1 VTVFGGKIMLSTM
14 DTSIHT
20 NRDQTS
26 TSFDVDRIRR
36 DFPILAQTINGK
48 PLIYLDNAASSQ
60 KPQIVI
66 DTLTRY
72 YREDHANIHR
82 AVHTLGVRAT
92 EAYEGARVQVQRFI
106 GAERPEEIVF
116 VRGAT
121 EGINLIAQTY
131 GRSLLG
137 QGDEIVIT
145 TMEHHSNIV
154 PWQILCEQ
162 TGAVLRVAPIN
173 DDGELMLDEYEKLLG
188 SRTKLVSITHVS
200 NALGTINPLRQIVAL
215 AHDRGIGVVVDGAQ
229 AVPHMKVDV
238 RGLDCEFYTF
248 SSHKMF
254 GPTGVGAVYGKHHLL
269 EAMPPYQGGGEMIK
283 SVTFEKTIYN
293 DVPHKFEAGTP
304 NIAGVIGF
312 AAATSYLEEIG
323 FDRIAAYENE
333 LLSYAT
339 EMLSKIPEVRLIG
352 TASEKAAVLSF
363 VVEGVHAHDIG
374 TILDSEGIA
383 VRTGHH
389 CAQPV
394 MDRFAVP
401 ATARASLA
409 FYNTHAE
416 IDAMVA
422 ALRNVIKVFGG

>member
-1 VTVFGGKIMLSTM
+1 MISAM
-14 DTSIHT
+14 DTTIHT
-20 NRDQTS
+20 NRDQPS

-36 DFPILAQTINGK
+36 DFPILGQTINGK

-60 KPQIVI
+60 KPHVVI

-82 AVHTLGVRAT
+82 AVHALSVRAT
-92 EAYEGARVQVQRFI
+92 EAYEAARVQVQRFV
-106 GAERPEEIVF
+106 GAERSEEIIF

-131 GRSLLG
+131 GRSLLR
-137 QGDEIVIT
+137 QGDEIVIS

-200 NALGTINPLRQIVAL
+200 NALGTINPLRLIVTL

-238 RGLDCEFYTF
+238 RELDCEFYTF

-254 GPTGVGAVYGKHHLL
+254 GPTGVGAVYGKLHLL

-283 SVTFEKTIYN
+283 SVTFEKTTYN

-312 AAATSYLEEIG
+312 AAAVHYLDGIG
-323 FDRIAAYENE
+323 FDRIAAYEHE

-339 EMLSKIPEVRLIG
+339 EMLSKIPEIRLIG
-352 TASEKAAVLSF
+352 TAAEKAAVLSF
-363 VVEGVHAHDIG
+363 VVDGVHAHDVG

-401 ATARASLA
+401 ATVRASLA
-409 FYNTHAE
+409 FYNTPAE
-416 IDAMVA
+416 IDAMVV
-422 ALRNVIKVFGG
+422 ALRNVIKVFSG

>member
-1 VTVFGGKIMLSTM
+1 MISAM
-14 DTSIHT
+14 DTIIHT
-20 NRDQTS
+20 NRVQPS

-36 DFPILAQTINGK
+36 DFPILGQTINGK

-60 KPQIVI
+60 KPYVVI

-82 AVHTLGVRAT
+82 AVHALSVRAT
-92 EAYEGARVQVQRFI
+92 EAYEAARVQVQRFV
-106 GAERPEEIVF
+106 GAERSEEIVF

-131 GRSLLG
+131 GRSLLR
-137 QGDEIVIT
+137 QGDEIVIS

-200 NALGTINPLRQIVAL
+200 NALGTINPLRQIVTL

-238 RGLDCEFYTF
+238 RELDCEFYTF

-254 GPTGVGAVYGKHHLL
+254 GPTGVGAVYGKLHLL

-283 SVTFEKTIYN
+283 SVTFEKTTYN

-312 AAATSYLEEIG
+312 AAAVHYLDGIG
-323 FDRIAAYENE
+323 FDRIAAYEHE

-339 EMLSKIPEVRLIG
+339 EMLSKIPEIRLIG
-352 TASEKAAVLSF
+352 TAAEKAAVLSF
-363 VVEGVHAHDIG
+363 VVDGVHAHDVG

-401 ATARASLA
+401 ATVRASLA
-409 FYNTHAE
+409 FYNTPAE
-416 IDAMVA
+416 IDAMVV
-422 ALRNVIKVFGG
+422 ALRNVIKVFSG

>member
-1 VTVFGGKIMLSTM
+1 MLSTM

-20 NRDQTS
+20 NRDQTL

-131 GRSLLG
+131 GRSLLR

-188 SRTKLVSITHVS
+188 PRSKLVSITHVS
-200 NALGTINPLRQIVAL
+200 NALGTINPLRQIITL
-215 AHDRGIGVVVDGAQ
+215 AHDRGISVVVDGAQ
-229 AVPHMKVDV
+229 ATPHIKVDV
-238 RGLDCEFYTF
+238 RELDCEFYTF

-254 GPTGVGAVYGKHHLL
+254 GPTGVGVVYGKFNLL
-269 EAMPPYQGGGEMIK
+269 DGMPPYQGGGEMIK
-283 SVTFEKTIYN
+283 SVTFEKTTYN

-312 AAATSYLEEIG
+312 AAAVNYLIG
-323 FDRIAAYENE
+323 IGLDRIAAYEHE

-339 EMLSKIPEVRLIG
+339 EMLSKVPEVRLIG
-352 TASEKAAVLSF
+352 TAAEKAAVLSF
-363 VVEGVHAHDIG
+363 VVDGIHAHDIG

-401 ATARASLA
+401 ATARASFA
-409 FYNTHAE
+409 FYNTPAE

-422 ALRNVIKVFGG
+422 ALRNAIKVFGG

>member
-1 VTVFGGKIMLSTM
+1 MLSTM

-20 NRDQTS
+20 NRDRTS
-26 TSFDVDRIRR
+26 TSFDVDLIRR
-36 DFPILAQTINGK
+36 DFPILAQSINGK

-60 KPQIVI
+60 KPHVVI

-82 AVHTLGVRAT
+82 AVHALSVRAT
-92 EAYEGARVQVQRFI
+92 EAYEAARVQVQRFV
-106 GAERPEEIVF
+106 GAERSEEIVF

-131 GRSLLG
+131 GRSLLR

-200 NALGTINPLRQIVAL
+200 NALGTINPLRRIVAL

-363 VVEGVHAHDIG
+363 VVDGVHAHDIG

-401 ATARASLA
+401 ATARASIA

-422 ALRNVIKVFGG
+422 ALRNVIRVFGG

>member
-1 VTVFGGKIMLSTM
+1 M
-14 DTSIHT
+14 
-20 NRDQTS
+20 
-26 TSFDVDRIRR
+26 
-36 DFPILAQTINGK
+36 
-48 PLIYLDNAASSQ
+48 IYLDNAASSQ
-60 KPQIVI
+60 KPQVVI

-82 AVHTLGVRAT
+82 AVHALSVRAT
-92 EAYEGARVQVQRFI
+92 EAYEAARVQVQRFI
-106 GAERPEEIVF
+106 GAERREEIIF

-131 GRSLLG
+131 GRSLLHP
-137 QGDEIVIT
+137 GDEIVIT

-154 PWQILCEQ
+154 PWQMLCEQ

-200 NALGTINPLRQIVAL
+200 NALGTINPLRRIISL
-215 AHDRGIGVVVDGAQ
+215 AHDRGIPVVVDGAQ

-238 RGLDCEFYTF
+238 RELDCEFYTF
-248 SSHKMF
+248 SSHKMY
-254 GPTGVGAVYGKHHLL
+254 GPTGVGVVYGKLNLL

-283 SVTFEKTIYN
+283 SVTFEKTTYN

-312 AAATSYLEEIG
+312 AAAMKYLDGIG
-323 FDRIAAYENE
+323 LDRIAAYEHE

-339 EMLSKIPEVRLIG
+339 DTLSEDSGVQLIG
-352 TASEKAAVLSF
+352 TAKEKAAVLSF
-363 VVEGVHAHDIG
+363 VVNGVHAHDVG

-394 MDRFAVP
+394 MDRFGVP
-401 ATARASLA
+401 ATVRASFA
-409 FYNTHAE
+409 FYNTPAE
-416 IDAMVA
+416 VDALAV
-422 ALRNVIKVFGG
+422 ALRKVFEVFGG

>member
-1 VTVFGGKIMLSTM
+1 MLSTM

-26 TSFDVDRIRR
+26 TSLDVDRIRR

-131 GRSLLG
+131 GRSLLR

-339 EMLSKIPEVRLIG
+339 EMISKIPEVRLIG

-401 ATARASLA
+401 ATARASIA

>member
-1 VTVFGGKIMLSTM
+1 MLSGM
-14 DTSIHT
+14 DTKIHT
-20 NRDQTS
+20 NGDQPATS
-26 TSFDVDRIRR
+26 LDVDQIRR
-36 DFPILAQTINGK
+36 DFPILRQTINGK

-60 KPQIVI
+60 KPQVVI
-66 DTLTRY
+66 ETLTRY

-82 AVHTLGVRAT
+82 AVHALGVRAT
-92 EAYEGARVQVQRFI
+92 EAYEASRVQVQRFI

-162 TGAVLRVAPIN
+162 TGAVLQVAPIN
-173 DDGELMLDEYEKLLG
+173 DDGELMLDEYEKLL
-188 SRTKLVSITHVS
+188 RDRVKLVSITHVS
-200 NALGTINPLRQIVAL
+200 NALGTINPMRQIITL
-215 AHDRGIGVVVDGAQ
+215 AHDRGLGVVVDGAQ
-229 AVPHMKVDV
+229 ATPHMKVDV
-238 RGLDCEFYTF
+238 RELDCEFYTF

-254 GPTGVGAVYGKHHLL
+254 GPTGVGAVYGKIRLL

-283 SVTFEKTIYN
+283 SVTFEKTTYN

-312 AAATSYLEEIG
+312 AAAAKYLDGIG
-323 FDRIAAYENE
+323 FDRIAAYEHD

-339 EMLSKIPEVRLIG
+339 EALSKLPEVRLIG
-352 TASEKAAVLSF
+352 TAAEKAAVLSF
-363 VVEGVHAHDIG
+363 VVDGIHAHDIG

-401 ATARASLA
+401 ATTRASLA
-409 FYNTHAE
+409 FYDTHAE

-422 ALRNVIKVFGG
+422 ALRNVIKVFAG

>member
-1 VTVFGGKIMLSTM
+1 MISAT
-14 DTSIHT
+14 DTTKLT
-20 NRDQTS
+20 NADHPTTS
-26 TSFDVDRIRR
+26 LDVEQIRR
-36 DFPILAQTINGK
+36 EFPILGQTINGK
-48 PLIYLDNAASSQ
+48 PLVYLDNAASSQ
-60 KPQIVI
+60 KPQVVI

-106 GAERPEEIVF
+106 GAERAEEIIF

-131 GRSLLG
+131 GRSLLH

-188 SRTKLVSITHVS
+188 PRTKLVSITHVS
-200 NALGTINPLRQIVAL
+200 NALGTIVPLRQVVAA

-229 AVPHMKVDV
+229 ATPHMKVDV
-238 RGLDCEFYTF
+238 RELDCEFYTF

-254 GPTGVGAVYGKHHLL
+254 GPTGVGAVYGKFDLL

-283 SVTFEKTIYN
+283 SVTFEKTTYN

-312 AAATSYLEEIG
+312 AVAANYLVEIG
-323 FDRIAAYENE
+323 FDRIAAYEHE
-333 LLSYAT
+333 LLSHAT
-339 EMLSKIPEVRLIG
+339 EMLSKVSEVRLIG
-352 TASEKAAVLSF
+352 TAAEKAAVLSF
-363 VVEGVHAHDIG
+363 VVDGIHAHDIG
-374 TILDSEGIA
+374 TIPDSEGIA

-394 MDRFAVP
+394 MDRFSVP

-422 ALRNVIKVFGG
+422 ALRKAIKVFGG

>member
-1 VTVFGGKIMLSTM
+1 MLSTM

-26 TSFDVDRIRR
+26 TSLDVDRIRR

-131 GRSLLG
+131 GRSLLR

-200 NALGTINPLRQIVAL
+200 NALGTINPLRQIVTL

-229 AVPHMKVDV
+229 AVPCLRTRV
-238 RGLDCEFYTF
+238 
-248 SSHKMF
+248 
-254 GPTGVGAVYGKHHLL
+254 AGK
-269 EAMPPYQGGGEMIK
+269 
-283 SVTFEKTIYN
+283 
-293 DVPHKFEAGTP
+293 
-304 NIAGVIGF
+304 
-312 AAATSYLEEIG
+312 
-323 FDRIAAYENE
+323 
-333 LLSYAT
+333 
-339 EMLSKIPEVRLIG
+339 
-352 TASEKAAVLSF
+352 
-363 VVEGVHAHDIG
+363 
-374 TILDSEGIA
+374 
-383 VRTGHH
+383 
-389 CAQPV
+389 
-394 MDRFAVP
+394 
-401 ATARASLA
+401 
-409 FYNTHAE
+409 
-416 IDAMVA
+416 
-422 ALRNVIKVFGG
+422 

>member
-1 VTVFGGKIMLSTM
+1 M

-20 NRDQTS
+20 NRDQPS

-60 KPQIVI
+60 KPHVVI

-82 AVHTLGVRAT
+82 AVHALSVRAT
-92 EAYEGARVQVQRFI
+92 EAYEAARVQVQRFV
-106 GAERPEEIVF
+106 GAERSEEIVF

-131 GRSLLG
+131 GRSLLR
-137 QGDEIVIT
+137 QGDEIVIS

-200 NALGTINPLRQIVAL
+200 NALGTINPLRQIVTL

-238 RGLDCEFYTF
+238 RELDCEFYTF

-254 GPTGVGAVYGKHHLL
+254 GPTGVGAVYGKLHLL

-283 SVTFEKTIYN
+283 SVTFEKTTYN

-312 AAATSYLEEIG
+312 AAAVHYLDGIG
-323 FDRIAAYENE
+323 FDRIAAYEHE

-339 EMLSKIPEVRLIG
+339 EMLSKIPEIRLIG
-352 TASEKAAVLSF
+352 TAAEKAAVLSF
-363 VVEGVHAHDIG
+363 VVDGVHAHDIG

-409 FYNTHAE
+409 FYNTPAE
-416 IDAMVA
+416 IDAMVV
-422 ALRNVIKVFGG
+422 ALRNVIKVFSG